1 MHLSLPPP
9 HSSTS
14 LCPRN
19 PHPALLSCHGAS
31 QWGTEMPKAFR
42 PVLPLSREV
51 TAIMLQQNA
60 GNCSILSRL
69 RGHCWGEWR
78 HQFITP
84 KGWWKTECAAPSS
97 PSLPRTWQR
106 PAALCLLGAMRAQ
119 EDRTGHLG
127 IMYYLESTLTKI
139 TDWTGALWYV
149 CPTSIA
155 KELHL
160 PSFPD
165 LYQSLRVIFCI

>member
-19 PHPALLSCHGAS
+19 PHPARLSCHGAS
-31 QWGTEMPKAFR
+31 QWGTEMLKAFS

-60 GNCSILSRL
+60 GNCSILSL
-69 RGHCWGEWR
+69 RGHCRGEWR
-78 HQFITP
+78 HHFITP
-84 KGWWKTECAAPSS
+84 KADEKQRA
-97 PSLPRTWQR
+97 LPR
-106 PAALCLLGAMRAQ
+106 AARASLGRDRDQLHSACWELWEHR
-119 EDRTGHLG
+119 RTGHLG
-127 IMYYLESTLTKI
+127 IMFYLESTLTKI